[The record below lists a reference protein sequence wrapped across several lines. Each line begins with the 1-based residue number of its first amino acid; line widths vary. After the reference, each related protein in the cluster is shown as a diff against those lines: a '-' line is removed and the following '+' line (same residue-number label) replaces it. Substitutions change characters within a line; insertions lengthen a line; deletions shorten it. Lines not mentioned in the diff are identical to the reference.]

1 MLCGLQGTGKT
12 TTAGKLARLLK
23 RKMAKKVLLVAGDVY
38 RPAAI
43 DQLNTISKQVGVDFF
58 SLGDKVNPVEISKQ
72 AVKKAAAEKYDVVI
86 IDTAGRLQID
96 EKLMDELVNIQ
107 SEVKPDEV
115 LLLVDAMSGQ
125 EAVNVAKAF
134 NDKLKLTGM
143 IMSKLDGDSRGGAAL
158 SIKHLTGVPIKY
170 IGVGEKLEDLEVFHP
185 DRMADRILGMG
196 DVVSL
201 VEKVSEE
208 IDEKEAKKTVNKM
221 MSGNF
226 TLNDMLSQLEQVKKF
241 ANSKFLKLIPGMSQY
256 ANQLDTEKMEK
267 RIKVMKAIIDSM
279 TLEEREHPE
288 ILKNSRKM
296 RIASGSGTSNQE
308 INQVLKQFEMMK
320 QQMKDLPNMMKSG
333 KMQSMMN
340 NLNNLK
346 KDVDWIIVSGGY
358 GVISSNTLISP
369 YDDDMMKIT
378 RKNMKSLKSFLRFT
392 EDTGEI
398 VKQGYDEIIFCVS
411 DRWLCNIDL
420 DYVRECSPNSR
431 FILFPAKGFKGS
443 IPNNS
448 VEIYPTLND
457 CSRLK
462 SIIIWIKEKIT
473 ADYLN
478 SGKGICEYLDQ
489 IEVKYKIRLV

>member
-1 MLCGLQGTGKT
+1 MAFESLTDRLTAIIKKVRGQSYLTEENMADMLKEIRTALLEADVNFKVVKEFVNSVKEKAIGEKVLTKVSPGQMIVKIVHDEIVELLGADQCGLNFAPQGRPTVIMLCGLQGTGKT

-256 ANQLDTEKMEK
+256 ASQIDTEKMEK

-346 KDVDWIIVSGGY
+346 K
-358 GVISSNTLISP
+358 
-369 YDDDMMKIT
+369 
-378 RKNMKSLKSFLRFT
+378 
-392 EDTGEI
+392 
-398 VKQGYDEIIFCVS
+398 
-411 DRWLCNIDL
+411 
-420 DYVRECSPNSR
+420 
-431 FILFPAKGFKGS
+431 
-443 IPNNS
+443 
-448 VEIYPTLND
+448 
-457 CSRLK
+457 
-462 SIIIWIKEKIT
+462 
-473 ADYLN
+473 
-478 SGKGICEYLDQ
+478 
-489 IEVKYKIRLV
+489 